1 MQKLTFTKN
10 KKITMKKILLVLLLL
25 LFGCSGTT
33 KQTLNKDSSPEKNT
47 SISDEQKLIN
57 LISDENDGVAMKAIS
72 ILGRQD
78 CASKA
83 VVQKYEDMFRNCKN
97 YSRIEDLLDAIY
109 LYENQI
115 DFLPGLEICLK
126 SANGD
131 TREEAI
137 DIIGGIEEK
146 EAIDALIK
154 ALSSKYSIVNEEA
167 QYSLELLTDKE
178 FKSQLQWKTWWKK
191 NRQNFQ
197 F

>member
-1 MQKLTFTKN
+1 
-10 KKITMKKILLVLLLL
+10 MKMKTISIIFLLL

-33 KQTLNKDSSPEKNT
+33 KQTPEKNPLPGKNT

-57 LISDENDGVAMKAIS
+57 QISDENDGVAMKAIS

-78 CASKA
+78 DASKA
-83 VVQKYEDMFRNCKN
+83 VIQKYEDMFRNCKN
-97 YSRIEDLLDAIY
+97 NSRIEDLLDAIY

-115 DFLPGLEICLK
+115 DFLPGLEICLN
-126 SANGD
+126 SANED
-131 TREEAI
+131 IREEAI

-154 ALSSKYSIVNEEA
+154 ALSNKYSNVSEEA

-191 NRQNFQ
+191 NRRNFQ